1 MMAPGS
7 SLATPSRA
15 GGKAAKRS
23 QFGRSAHSILKI
35 AGSSSVPWCRRRSDP
50 ARCAWLCSGRW
61 TTRRLPRP
69 SSRVAPRCGPAA
81 FPAACLYLWEP
92 PAGSFG
98 SSAPCPLEEK
108 TGPPKTPET
117 NWDGMGG
124 RKAAH
129 GPLPRVPSACLAE
142 APPLQSKGA
151 GRAELPCELGDHSR
165 LRRPEFGGHSHPSA
179 APNEAGG
186 AGGSRGG
193 KGQRRRIAL
202 RAFSWGSGAG
212 ESCTKDA
219 GARQRHFATRPTR
232 RHRAAGGGHCGG
244 TWGSAAPLPRCPSKS
259 TRRSPEARQA
269 HRYTLA
275 GGNMVA
281 PGRRAARGDVAGT
294 GPLPASALH

>member
-165 LRRPEFGGHSHPSA
+165 LRRSLGAIHTPRRRRMKRAGLEA
-179 APNEAGG
+179 AGVAKGSG
-186 AGGSRGG
+186 GGSLCARF
-193 KGQRRRIAL
+193 L
-202 RAFSWGSGAG
+202 G
-212 ESCTKDA
+212 E
-219 GARQRHFATRPTR
+219 
-232 RHRAAGGGHCGG
+232 
-244 TWGSAAPLPRCPSKS
+244 
-259 TRRSPEARQA
+259 
-269 HRYTLA
+269 
-275 GGNMVA
+275 VA
-281 PGRRAARGDVAGT
+281 PGSRVRKTRALGRGTSRRDRRDATARLGGAIAAGLGEVLRPFRAV
-294 GPLPASALH
+294 PARARAEAPRPGRRTATP